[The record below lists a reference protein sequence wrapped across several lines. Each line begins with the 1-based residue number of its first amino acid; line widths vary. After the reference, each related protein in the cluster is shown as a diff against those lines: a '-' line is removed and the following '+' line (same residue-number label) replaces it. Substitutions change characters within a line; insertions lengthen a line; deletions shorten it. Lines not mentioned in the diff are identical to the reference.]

1 MAEAAARARL
11 QRAISVV
18 AMHFLKVCNT
28 EDVEAATLHV
38 DPKTLRKY
46 LCEYI
51 ELACSVVLRKL
62 AIAVFVALP
71 ARLLFS
77 ASVEVESLY
86 FSG

>member
-46 LCEYI
+46 LWEYI
-51 ELACSVVLRKL
+51 EVACSVRKL

-77 ASVEVESLY
+77 ASVDVESLY
-86 FSG
+86 FNG